1 MSQLAQKEDRTWRV
15 IDIINW
21 AKEYLKSKDFE
32 NPRREIEWLLQ
43 DLLGCSRV
51 DLYLRFEEL
60 LKRSELDTLKIW
72 VKRRIEREPLQ
83 YITGKTEFYGR
94 EFAVDGNVLIPR
106 PETEQLIET
115 VLETIGKTGNPK
127 ILDIGTGSGCI
138 AITLAAEIPAAVVD
152 ATDINN
158 AILSVARKNAQSHG
172 LENTRFLKNDF
183 LNDEISHQYDL
194 VVCNPPYIPITEM
207 SGLTVEIRDY
217 EPSIALTDNQD
228 GLSFYRRMIGQAQR
242 IVRKKGWIIC
252 EVGLGSH
259 PGKVYELFTMKGFE
273 SAELIKDLN
282 GDDRVLKVRVN

>member
-1 MSQLAQKEDRTWRV
+1 MNQPAQKEDRTWRV

-60 LKRSELDTLKIW
+60 LGRSELETLKIW

-94 EFAVDGNVLIPR
+94 EFAVDKNVLIPR

-115 VLETIGKTGNPK
+115 VLETIGKDGNPK

-138 AITLAAEIPAAVVD
+138 GVTLAAEIPAAVVD
-152 ATDINN
+152 ATDVNDK
-158 AILSVARKNAQSHG
+158 ILSVAMKNTKSHG
-172 LENTRFLKNDF
+172 LENIRFLKSDF

-194 VVCNPPYIPITEM
+194 AVCNPPYIPIGEM
-207 SGLTVEIRDY
+207 SGLAVEIRDY

-228 GLSFYRRMIGQAQR
+228 GLLFYRRMTEKAQQ
-242 IVRKKGWIIC
+242 IVRKGGWIIC

-259 PGKVYELFTMKGFE
+259 PGKAHRLFAMKGFE
-273 SAELIKDLN
+273 SVELIKDLN